1 MISSNGGGYR
11 ERLAQRISGSSN
23 NSFGP
28 NIPPEMQ
35 QYQSSATPITRRQ
48 GALGLTL
55 GSEPSIPM
63 PMPGFAGV
71 SGMGGKIG
79 APLISRV
86 ASPLIQRAL
95 QVAEQRGMTV
105 ASGIFEDAAAQG
117 VQLERGAITRAGQ
130 AGKEALM
137 NHIAEFERLGVKP
150 QTVSK
155 FLHGFVKRGEGAV
168 PSVDSI
174 ASMGGNVGRSASAG
188 MSSGEAQVG
197 RLTQSIMDAAE
208 NAFF

>member
-23 NSFGP
+23 GSFGP
-28 NIPPEMQ
+28 NIPSEMQ
-35 QYQSSATPITRRQ
+35 QYQSTASVPKPRF
-48 GALGLTL
+48 GE
-55 GSEPSIPM
+55 GSDMPM
-63 PMPGFAGV
+63 VMPGFAGV
-71 SGMGGKIG
+71 AGMGGEIG

-95 QVAEQRGMTV
+95 QVAEQRGMTT
-105 ASGIFEDAAAQG
+105 AAGIFEDAAAQG